1 MKKIWIIML
10 ITLFGGYSSQVLG
23 QESPPRNSVLK
34 ELYERKLS
42 TVANDIVKVVLQF
55 DVHGADCGAPD
66 CYTTTVRFAFPLY
79 NKVVLS
85 KSLVFEEEEMGC
97 VEPYR
102 LTDVFQLQEQ
112 TPDYVIYYA
121 PKHKRTLLIFK
132 NRSMQ
137 STNAFY
143 CLGLA
148 AGRIHRKN
156 VYRVYENYFLNL
168 FKLLSF

>member
-1 MKKIWIIML
+1 ML
-10 ITLFGGYSSQVLG
+10 ILLGAYSSQVLG
-23 QESPPRNSVLK
+23 QESPLRNSFLK
-34 ELYERKLS
+34 ELYTCGVA
-42 TVANDIVKVVLQF
+42 TVENDNVKVAIPF
-55 DVHGADCGAPD
+55 DVHGTDCGAPD
-66 CYTTTVRFAFPLY
+66 CYTTEVRFAFPLR
-79 NKVVLS
+79 KEVVLP
-85 KSLVFEEEEMGC
+85 KSLAFEEEETGC

-156 VYRVYENYFLNL
+156 VYRVYEDYFLKENKEYQVYML
-168 FKLLSF
+168 FCIG